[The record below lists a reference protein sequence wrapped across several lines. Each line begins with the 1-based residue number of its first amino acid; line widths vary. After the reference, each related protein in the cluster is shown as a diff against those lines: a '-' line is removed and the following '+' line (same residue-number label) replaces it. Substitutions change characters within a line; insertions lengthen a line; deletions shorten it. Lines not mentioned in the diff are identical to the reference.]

1 VSRRFKLSLL
11 VMVSLGVVMATTAV
25 GLSLRDDPRRAPID
39 RDARAANR
47 TAEPAP
53 QVLVVRRRRG
63 VPPSW
68 TRRLRRTPGV
78 TAVTQTSRTQAML
91 RRSRRAGGRA
101 VDAVPQGYAIPLD
114 VLVVQPHA
122 YAGVLPQTGREIRK
136 LRRGTALLSR
146 TSARLRRL
154 GVGDR
159 LRLAGG
165 SELRV
170 AGVVDD
176 ELVGFAELVL
186 TGRDAGGGNGP
197 TRQLLVATTRPERV
211 ERRLARNDAV
221 RIRTLS
227 PTLRTSPRLVARP
240 LETKARF
247 GEFAV
252 GLPYGSD
259 WIRIEPRWLDRNVVT
274 RSVPI
279 LGAVTCN
286 RRLFPPL
293 RRALRRLERRG
304 LSNVVDRA
312 DYAGCFAPRRIP
324 GSGSLS
330 LHAWGLAIDINAAAN
345 PQLGASR
352 QDRRLVRAMEDAGFT
367 WGGRWPTVPDPMH
380 FELHP

>member
-1 VSRRFKLSLL
+1 MPALL
-11 VMVSLGVVMATTAV
+11 AVVTLVVVALATAV

-47 TAEPAP
+47 AAEAP
-53 QVLVVRRRRG
+53 PPVLVVRRRGG
-63 VPPSW
+63 VPRSW
-68 TRRLRRTPGV
+68 TRRLRRAPGV
-78 TAVTQTSRTQAML
+78 TAVAWTARTQGLL
-91 RRSRRAGGRA
+91 RRSRRAGGGT
-101 VDAVPQGYAIPLD
+101 VDSVHQGYAIPLD
-114 VLVVQPHA
+114 ALVVQPQA
-122 YAGVLPQTGREIRK
+122 YADVLPQTGREIRR
-136 LRRGTALLSR
+136 LRRGTALLSG

-159 LRLAGG
+159 LSLAGG
-165 SELRV
+165 RALRV
-170 AGVVDD
+170 AGIVDD

-186 TGRDAGGGNGP
+186 TGRDAGGSNDA
-197 TRQLLVATTRPERV
+197 TRQLLVKTTQPERV

-227 PTLRTSPRLVARP
+227 PTLRTTPRLVARP
-240 LETKARF
+240 LETKAKF

-286 RRLFPPL
+286 RRLFAPL
-293 RRALRRLERRG
+293 RRALRSLERRG
-304 LSNVVDRA
+304 LSSVVDRA

-345 PQLGASR
+345 PRLGNSR
-352 QDRRLVRAMEDAGFT
+352 QDRRLVRAMEGAGFI